1 MTSFG
6 YIFSFL
12 EKLQHEWLQIT
23 SNNNKY
29 IYILKHSW
37 FIAIFSG
44 FETDAKMKSVQWC
57 IKVLG
62 CKYE

>member
-1 MTSFG
+1 MSFG

-29 IYILKHSW
+29 ISILKHSW
-37 FIAIFSG
+37 FTAVFSG
-44 FETDAKMKSVQWC
+44 LETDAKMKSVQWC
-57 IKVLG
+57 VKVLG